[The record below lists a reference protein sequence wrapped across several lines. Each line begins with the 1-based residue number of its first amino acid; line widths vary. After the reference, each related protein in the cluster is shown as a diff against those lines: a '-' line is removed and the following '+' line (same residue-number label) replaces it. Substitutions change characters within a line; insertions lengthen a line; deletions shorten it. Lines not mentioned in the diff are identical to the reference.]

1 MSEADKQWLDH
12 EGNVVEEQVLLDKL
26 EAASDYE
33 RAVGKLGDPEKALVQ
48 GLRELARDISK
59 VIGKKRK
66 GMSSHFPHNSR
77 AETEACL
84 YTRIV

>member
-33 RAVGKLGDPEKALVQ
+33 RAVGKLGDPEKQ
-48 GLRELARDISK
+48 GHWQEEEGY
-59 VIGKKRK
+59 VITF
-66 GMSSHFPHNSR
+66 SSQQSGRN
-77 AETEACL
+77 
-84 YTRIV
+84 